1 MQSVTVL
8 LWVFSLHRHTSRS
21 CTDVRQHRYNSLD
34 LAKEYIK
41 GHNILIA
48 YIHIKLYGS
57 KRSSQR
63 AGLIFPTCSSW
74 SGDEAAFFAHI
85 ERLLNPLGEYRLT
98 SPFDL
103 I

>member
-8 LWVFSLHRHTSRS
+8 LLVFSLHMHTFRS
-21 CTDVRQHRYNSLD
+21 CADVRQDRYNSLD

-48 YIHIKLYGS
+48 YIHIMLYDS
-57 KRSSQR
+57 KRSSQLT
-63 AGLIFPTCSSW
+63 GLIFPTCNSW
-74 SGDEAAFFAHI
+74 SRDEAAFFAHI
-85 ERLLNPLGEYRLT
+85 ERLLNSLSEHCLT
-98 SPFDL
+98 FPFDL